1 MATDKEKRF
10 INKCY
15 NAYCHD
21 WMMEKGI
28 TVSDIIR
35 ETVLIVNEFDRDE
48 EITAGA
54 VEQEFLDAGFGGSL
68 FVCRD
73 EFLGAEFMDR
83 DYMKYLLSMM
93 YYGDTL
99 KQMEMEELWENITGL
114 AMNDE
119 DSGDSDE

>member
-1 MATDKEKRF
+1 MAAEKEERF
-10 INKCY
+10 IDMCY

-35 ETVLIVNEFDRDE
+35 ETVLVVNEFDSGE
-48 EITAGA
+48 EITAEA
-54 VEQEFLDAGFGGSL
+54 VEREFLDAGFGGSL
-68 FVCRD
+68 YVCKD
-73 EFLGAEFMDR
+73 EFIGAEFMDR

-93 YYGDTL
+93 YYGDIV

-114 AMNDE
+114 TINGE
-119 DSGDSDE
+119 DDGSDNE